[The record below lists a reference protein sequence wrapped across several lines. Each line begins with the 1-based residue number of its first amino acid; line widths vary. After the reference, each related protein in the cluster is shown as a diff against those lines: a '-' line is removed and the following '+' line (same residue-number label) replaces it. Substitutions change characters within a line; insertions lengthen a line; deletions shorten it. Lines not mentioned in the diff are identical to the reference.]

1 MIRPPYSA
9 RVAAGL
15 LATVVEETKKLPTYA
30 ITLPMTAVSQAL
42 QAGMRL
48 QQNVAELAIKGDVV
62 LDGLF
67 GQAEEQPEWARFDED
82 ETPVVTVPALATVSD
97 DPPVAPS
104 GRFALYSSAPDGVV
118 SATTTPAK
126 TTVTTNGDG
135 ASPDGIVADL
145 DYDSLTLAQL
155 RAKIRTIEL
164 DDLRVLADH
173 ERAGRARGPFLTML
187 ENRITTKADK

>member
-15 LATVVEETKKLPTYA
+15 LVTVVEETKKLPTYA
-30 ITLPMTAVSQAL
+30 VTLPMTAVSQAL

-82 ETPVVTVPALATVSD
+82 EAPLVSAPVRTSTPD
-97 DPPVAPS
+97 DPPPAT
-104 GRFALYSSAPDGVV
+104 GRFALYSSAPDDVV
-118 SATTTPAK
+118 AATATKTPVRTAD
-126 TTVTTNGDG
+126 DG
-135 ASPDGIVADL
+135 ASADGIVADL

-155 RAKIRTIEL
+155 RAKIRTVEL
-164 DDLRVLADH
+164 DDLRVLVSH
-173 ERAGRARGPFLTML
+173 EQAGRARGPFLTML
-187 ENRITTKADK
+187 ENRIATKSEK